1 MSSIYE
7 TAYINA
13 NSCLDKID
21 REQQY
26 VPKNGTDIEQN
37 IQGVYMNKRTKNT
50 ENNTM
55 MYMVENDNVETTHKD
70 EDPSMGFVPSIV
82 LFTMY
87 PYLVE
92 DGDTTM
98 PMEHGMALLDIAR
111 TTTNT
116 FERPIIAGIVA
127 AVGHMLGIDE
137 LIREAYKLLPRAKEV
152 MEQFYTEIRSSGDGH
167 SEYLEITD
175 QLLEQLGIDSSKKQ
189 KAMDE
194 ICITFRIGEELCMH
208 K

>member
-1 MSSIYE
+1 MS
-7 TAYINA
+7 N
-13 NSCLDKID
+13 
-21 REQQY
+21 
-26 VPKNGTDIEQN
+26 
-37 IQGVYMNKRTKNT
+37 RTKKT

-55 MYMVENDNVETTHKD
+55 VYLVEDDTVETSHAE
-70 EDPSMGFVPSIV
+70 EDLDMDLNTSIV

-87 PYLVE
+87 PELVE

-98 PMEHGMALLDIAR
+98 PMEHGMALLDMAR

-116 FERPIIAGIVA
+116 FERPIIAAIVA
-127 AVGHMLGIDE
+127 VVGHMLGMDE
-137 LIREAYKLLPRAKEV
+137 LIRESYKLLPRAKEV
-152 MEQFYTEIRSSGDGH
+152 IEQFYIDIRSSGDGH

>member
-1 MSSIYE
+1 
-7 TAYINA
+7 
-13 NSCLDKID
+13 
-21 REQQY
+21 
-26 VPKNGTDIEQN
+26 
-37 IQGVYMNKRTKNT
+37 MNKRTKST

-55 MYMVENDNVETTHKD
+55 MYMVENDNVKTTHEE

-87 PYLVE
+87 PQLVE

-98 PMEHGMALLDIAR
+98 PMEHGMALLDMAR

-116 FERPIIAGIVA
+116 FERPIIAAIVA
-127 AVGHMLGIDE
+127 VVGHMLGMDE
-137 LIREAYKLLPRAKEV
+137 LIRESYKLLPRAKEV
-152 MEQFYTEIRSSGDGH
+152 IEQFYIDIRSSGDGH